1 MTGSIKLTRFVSDPI
16 TEPGVTQHLW
26 GLRVHAQGTGD
37 YPSEVFVLQRPG
49 ALNDVLQGDSFR
61 AVASA
66 HDIEELPLIP
76 AVADDDGNTTPF
88 FRSSQILLYLR
99 TPEEVDRVWTLIQE
113 DVFSL
118 VRNLRAVDIMRAV
131 DSFTANDD
139 GTTSLQEGLG
149 DSQLLFTLDY
159 RPSGTA
165 DVEVNVQKV
174 LQPDATLS
182 GWLPVSEF
190 DGTPPAGT
198 RFFYN
203 LAEHPELEA
212 LFPLSIPVDQHLLF
226 FNGLKLTHGS
236 AYQITDAGIFWRAF
250 DDPAELPADGDAL
263 DGQPGFGNAPWPL
276 DYVDRDNPG
285 ASAPSIQLLVFV

>member
-16 TEPGVTQHLW
+16 LEPGVSQHLW
-26 GLRVHAQGTGD
+26 GLRIHAQGLGD
-37 YPSEVFVLQRPG
+37 YPAEVFVLQRPG
-49 ALNDVLQGDSFR
+49 SVNDLSQGAGFR

-66 HDIEELPLIP
+66 HDIEELPVTP
-76 AVADDDGNTTPF
+76 SPADDDGITTPF

-99 TPEEVDRVWTLIQE
+99 SPEEVERVWELIQE
-113 DVFSL
+113 DVRSL

-159 RPSGTA
+159 RPSGLA
-165 DVEVNVQKV
+165 DLDDGVQTI
-174 LQPDATLS
+174 LQPDTGLT

-190 DGTPPAGT
+190 DGTAPAGT

-203 LAEHPELEA
+203 LAEHPELSA
-212 LFPLSIPVDQHLLF
+212 LFPLSLPVDRHLLF

-236 AYQITDAGIFWRAF
+236 AYQITDEGLFWRAF
-250 DDPAELPADGDAL
+250 DDPSELPADGDLL
-263 DGQPGFGNAPWPL
+263 DSQPSFGNAPWPT

-285 ASAPSIQLLVFV
+285 ASAPSVQLLVFL